1 MRAEV
6 NSTERLYLDL
16 LKLCL
21 TRTGFETTFG
31 QIPSRGGL
39 TGLAYRSLS
48 NILGARGIELVR
60 RVDPSMRAEGSYW
73 PQDGETMIG
82 LHRLNNLQECVTEII
97 RTDIPGDLI
106 ETGIWRGGAC
116 IFMRAVLKAYGDESR
131 SVWAADSFE
140 GLPPPNPELYPA
152 DAGDR
157 LFEQPALRVSLDQ
170 VQANFRKY
178 GLLDDRVN
186 FLVGWFRDTLPTAPI
201 DQLALMRLDGDLY
214 ESTMDALH
222 ALYPKLSVGGYVIID
237 DYALP
242 TCQLAVDDFRQKFG
256 ISDEVKKIDW
266 TGIYW
271 RRGKVTL
278 GPPGTSLLIAP

>member
-1 MRAEV
+1 VRPEASSVE
-6 NSTERLYLDL
+6 ELYLDL

-21 TRTGFETTFG
+21 TRTGFETTYG
-31 QIPSRGGL
+31 QIAIRRGL
-39 TGLAYRSLS
+39 TGLGLRSFSKLF
-48 NILGARGIELVR
+48 GAVGIELVR

-82 LHRLNNLQECVTEII
+82 MHRLNNLQECVTDII
-97 RTDIPGDLI
+97 RNDVPGDLI

-131 SVWAADSFE
+131 SVWAADSFV
-140 GLPPPNPELYPA
+140 GLPPPNPELYPV
-152 DAGDR
+152 DAGDH
-157 LFEQPALRVSLDQ
+157 LFEQPALRVSLED

-178 GLLDDRVN
+178 GLLDDRVK
-186 FLVGWFRDTLPTAPI
+186 FLVGWFSDTLPTAPI
-201 DQLALMRLDGDLY
+201 DQLAVMRLDGDLY

-242 TCQLAVDDFRQKFG
+242 TCRHAVDDFRKKVG
-256 ISDEVKKIDW
+256 ISEEMKKIDW
-266 TGIYW
+266 TGVYW
-271 RRGKVTL
+271 RRGK
-278 GPPGTSLLIAP
+278 